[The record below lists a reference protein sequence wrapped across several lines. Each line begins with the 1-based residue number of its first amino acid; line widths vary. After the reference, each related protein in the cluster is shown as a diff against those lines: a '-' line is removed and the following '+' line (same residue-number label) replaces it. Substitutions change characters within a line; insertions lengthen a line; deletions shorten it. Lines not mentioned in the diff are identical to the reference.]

1 MSDADPLKN
10 HFLWSGFLKFFYRVM
25 SLINY
30 DFCFFSSRSLSCLG
44 DVINALKNHHNHVP
58 YRNSKL
64 TYLLQESLGAGVFP
78 PLLPSHLHTRST
90 CLHSHILFFFLSSL
104 STYLH
109 SLLICSLSLSLSV
122 SLSLSLSLFL
132 YTFLLSLILISSR
145 DFLILF
151 LVQFPCT
158 HFLLLMQ
165 SLNYSYTCPFKISK
179 RHVHLLPMH

>member
-1 MSDADPLKN
+1 M
-10 HFLWSGFLKFFYRVM
+10 
-25 SLINY
+25 I
-30 DFCFFSSRSLSCLG
+30 CFFSSRSLSCLG

-64 TYLLQESLGAGVFP
+64 TYLLQESLGAGLFP

-122 SLSLSLSLFL
+122 SVCLSVSLSLSLSLSLSSCIHF
-132 YTFLLSLILISSR
+132 FSLILISSR
-145 DFLILF
+145 DLNIFF

-158 HFLLLMQ
+158 HFLLPMQ